1 MKSEIGSNLTN
12 SRRKN
17 MADGLRWTKLWRKL
31 PQFSR
36 DVLGTFS
43 ETWQKY
49 GDISCFRGLWTS
61 YLFVHPRDVEYV
73 LQTNSKNF
81 RKGRNF
87 DVIRH
92 STGNGIFTSEG
103 DFWLRQR
110 RLMQPVFH
118 RQKISIF
125 AKIITDTT
133 EEMLERWRLFAER
146 KQSFDVVA
154 EFMRLT
160 LSIIGKSLFNRD
172 LGGEASVVGDTFEVV
187 REYTMRRT
195 MLPVTIPL
203 KFPLPL
209 NRRFQRAMR
218 KFDKMVYE
226 LINERRRSPE
236 KYQDLL
242 TMLMDAQD
250 ADTGEK
256 MSDLQLRDEVSTLI
270 GAGHETTTQALGW
283 TFYFLG
289 NHAEIEKKLRFEVEK
304 ILDGRTPT
312 FDDLSNL
319 EYALMCFKEAMRIYP
334 PVWLI
339 NRTAVKTDE
348 VGGYFVPAKTD
359 ILLLPYL
366 THRHPE
372 FWTNAEEFI
381 PERFSA
387 ENSENRPK
395 FAYFP
400 FGGGPRICLGNNFA
414 MMEAQLIIAMILQN
428 FKVKLVP
435 EYKVEAE
442 VSLTL
447 RPKRGIMVSL
457 EKV

>member
-1 MKSEIGSNLTN
+1 MLVKTQH
-12 SRRKN
+12 KN
-17 MADGLRWTKLWRKL
+17 MADGLRWTKLWLKL
-31 PQFSR
+31 PQFHR
-36 DVLGTFS
+36 DLLGTFT
-43 ETWQKY
+43 EIWQKY
-49 GDISCFRGLWTS
+49 GDTSCFRGLWTS
-61 YLFVHPRDVEYV
+61 YMFVHPRDVEHV

-87 DVIRH
+87 DVVRH
-92 STGNGIFTSEG
+92 STGNGVFTSEG

-133 EEMLERWRLFAER
+133 DEMLERWQLFAER
-146 KQSFDVVA
+146 KQSFDIVA

-160 LSIIGKSLFNRD
+160 LSIIGKSLLNRD
-172 LGGEASVVGDTFEVV
+172 LGGEASAVRDSFEVV
-187 REYTMRRT
+187 REYTMRRLI
-195 MLPVTIPL
+195 LPVTIPPQ
-203 KFPLPL
+203 FPLPL
-209 NRRFQRAMR
+209 NRRLQKALR
-218 KFDKMVYE
+218 KFDNLVYE
-226 LINERRRSPE
+226 LINERRRNPE

-242 TMLMDAQD
+242 TMLMEVED

-283 TFYFLG
+283 TFYLLG
-289 NHAEIEKKLRFEVEK
+289 NHLEIEKKLCFEVEQN
-304 ILDGRTPT
+304 LDCRVPT
-312 FDDLSNL
+312 FDDLPNL
-319 EYALMCFKEAMRIYP
+319 EYASMCFKEAMRIYP
-334 PVWLI
+334 PVWML
-339 NRTAVKTDE
+339 NRTAVKEDE
-348 VGGYFVPAKTD
+348 IGGYYVPAKTD

-372 FWTNAEEFI
+372 FWEDAEEFI

-414 MMEAQLIIAMILQN
+414 MMEAQLIIAMILQK
-428 FKVKLVP
+428 FKVELVP

>member
-1 MKSEIGSNLTN
+1 MNTSHKNL
-12 SRRKN
+12 
-17 MADGLRWTKLWRKL
+17 ADGLRGIQLWRKL
-31 PQFSR
+31 PHFYR

-43 ETWQKY
+43 ETWGKY
-49 GDISCFRGLWTS
+49 GDICRFRGLWTS
-61 YLFVHPRDVEYV
+61 YLLVHPRDVEYV

-81 RKGRNF
+81 RKGKNF
-87 DVIRH
+87 EVIRH
-92 STGNGIFTSEG
+92 STGNGLFTSEG

-125 AKIITDTT
+125 AQIITDTT
-133 EEMLERWRLFAER
+133 AEMLERWQSFAER
-146 KQSFDVVA
+146 KQSFDIVA

-172 LGGEASVVGDTFEVV
+172 LGGQASVLGDSFEIV

-195 MLPVTIPL
+195 MIPL
-203 KFPLPL
+203 RIPPKFPLPL
-209 NRRFQRAMR
+209 NRRFRRALQ
-218 KFDKMVYE
+218 KGDNLVYE
-226 LINERRRSPE
+226 LINERHQNPE
-236 KYQDLL
+236 KHQDLL
-242 TMLMDAQD
+242 TMLMAVQD

-256 MSDLQLRDEVSTLI
+256 MSDLQLRDEVITLI

-289 NHAEIEKKLRFEVEK
+289 KHPEIEKKLRSKVEK
-304 ILDGRTPT
+304 TLDGRTPT
-312 FDDLSNL
+312 FDDLPNL

-334 PVWLI
+334 PVWML
-339 NRTAVKTDE
+339 NRTAVKDDE
-348 VGGYFVPAKTD
+348 IGGYYVPAKTE

-366 THRHPE
+366 THRHSE
-372 FWTNAEEFI
+372 FWTNAEEFV

-387 ENSENRPK
+387 ENSEKRPK

-414 MMEAQLIIAMILQN
+414 MMEAQLIIAMILQK
-428 FKVKLVP
+428 FKVKLAP

-447 RPKRGIMVSL
+447 RPKHGIMVSL
-457 EKV
+457 EEV

>member
-1 MKSEIGSNLTN
+1 MLVKPQH
-12 SRRKN
+12 KN

-31 PQFSR
+31 PQFHR
-36 DVLGTFS
+36 DLLGTFT
-43 ETWQKY
+43 EIWQKY
-49 GDISCFRGLWTS
+49 GDTSCFRGLWTS
-61 YLFVHPRDVEYV
+61 YLFIHPREVEYV

-87 DVIRH
+87 DVVRH

-110 RLMQPVFH
+110 RLMQPIFH
-118 RQKISIF
+118 HRKISIF

-133 EEMLERWRLFAER
+133 AEMLERWQLFAER
-146 KQSFDVVA
+146 KQSFDIVS

-160 LSIIGKSLFNRD
+160 LSIIGKALLNRD
-172 LGGEASVVGDTFEVV
+172 LGGEASAVRDSFEVV
-187 REYTMRRT
+187 REYTMRRLI
-195 MLPVTIPL
+195 LPVTIP
-203 KFPLPL
+203 KNFPLPL
-209 NRRFQRAMR
+209 NLRLQKALR
-218 KFDKMVYE
+218 KFDNLVYE
-226 LINERRRSPE
+226 LINKRRRNPE

-242 TMLMDAQD
+242 TMLMETED

-283 TFYFLG
+283 TFYLLG
-289 NHAEIEKKLRFEVEK
+289 NYREGEKKLRTEIEK
-304 ILDGRTPT
+304 TLGGRVPT

-319 EYALMCFKEAMRIYP
+319 EYASMCFKEAMRIYP
-334 PVWLI
+334 PVWML
-339 NRTAVKTDE
+339 NRTAVKEDE
-348 VGGYFVPAKTD
+348 IGGFYVPAKTD

-372 FWTNAEEFI
+372 FWEDAEKFM

-400 FGGGPRICLGNNFA
+400 FGGGPRICLGNSFA
-414 MMEAQLIIAMILQN
+414 MMEAQLIIAMILQK
-428 FKVKLVP
+428 FKVKLVS